1 MSPMLS
7 FYIYI
12 AIFRHSTDKNENFG
26 FAGLISCLN
35 ALYVD
40 RVYQKCSPV
49 SVMLHTTIKKKSW
62 PCRHKTK
69 RNFTLLTIGGILLF
83 YKKKVHFAGLFQT
96 VTVTIFQTK

>member
-1 MSPMLS
+1 MLS

-49 SVMLHTTIKKKSW
+49 SVMLHTTLKKKKN
-62 PCRHKTK
+62 H
-69 RNFTLLTIGGILLF
+69 GIADIKLS
-83 YKKKVHFAGLFQT
+83 VISHS
-96 VTVTIFQTK
+96 